1 MSKGTP
7 KRSIRIDDELW
18 DRATEVAAKRDE
30 NLSAII
36 RKALENYINEQKANH
51 GHV

>member
-18 DRATEVAAKRDE
+18 ERATQLAAERDE

-36 RKALENYINEQKANH
+36 REALENYINEMES
-51 GHV
+51 